1 MAFCRPI
8 RPMGCVMKY
17 IVDISQLVI
26 TLIFLELNYLFKI
39 LFQNKKSNYRFNS
52 IMRAYDRIMLVRKA
66 YIL

>member
-52 IMRAYDRIMLVRKA
+52 IMMAYDRIMLVRKA